1 MKIGEEDITAGTWV
15 MTVKVSDND
24 SWEAIKIGDVTGF
37 SMAGLAE
44 TIQKENTKST
54 EPPSDDEKGLISA
67 IKQWFISKDAVRDE
81 FNRTKARRDL
91 WSVFS
96 ALENEYDSAIWNN
109 QTPQPADFERI
120 ENATQE
126 FLEILSE
133 IKTPEDIEKVLKQK
147 PKE

>member
-67 IKQWFISKDAVRDE
+67 IKQWFISKDAVRM
-81 FNRTKARRDL
+81 NSTAR
-91 WSVFS
+91 
-96 ALENEYDSAIWNN
+96 
-109 QTPQPADFERI
+109 
-120 ENATQE
+120 
-126 FLEILSE
+126 
-133 IKTPEDIEKVLKQK
+133 KQDVIYG
-147 PKE
+147 PYSQH